1 MELNLSAFLGQFL
14 NGIVTGMIYA
24 MMGVGLSLILGILDI
39 PNFAHGVFYALGAYL
54 LYSIFAVISNF
65 WLSMAIAPLGVLL
78 IGMAIEYGGI
88 RRLYPVGI
96 NYMLLLTFGLA
107 LIFQEMI
114 ILIWGPVGK
123 SMIPPAG
130 LEGGFNLGFI
140 VYPKYRLFV
149 MGLTGFI
156 IMAVWLFLNKTKYG
170 AIIRAGVED
179 KEMVSALGINI
190 RRVFTIT
197 FGLGSWLA
205 GIAGA
210 LIVPVR
216 GLTPVMG
223 FDMLPI
229 CFVVVALGG
238 LGSLSGAIVA
248 GLIIGVVQSMIML
261 VWPVA
266 SIVVIFAVMAIIL
279 VLRPQGLLGIRE
291 V

>member
-39 PNFAHGVFYALGAYL
+39 PNFAHGVLYALGAYF
-54 LYSIFAVISNF
+54 LYSIFAGISNF
-65 WLSMAIAPLGVLL
+65 WLAIAIAPLGVLF

-114 ILIWGPVGK
+114 ILIWGPVGM
-123 SMIPPAG
+123 SMIPPSG
-130 LEGGFNLGFI
+130 LEGSFNLGFI

-156 IMAVWLFLNKTKYG
+156 IVAVWLFLNKTKYG

-190 RRVFTIT
+190 RWVFTIT

-248 GLIIGVVQSMIML
+248 GLIIGVAQSMIML

-279 VLRPQGLLGIRE
+279 VLRPQGLLGTRE

>member
-39 PNFAHGVFYALGAYL
+39 PNFAHGVLYALGAYL
-54 LYSIFAVISNF
+54 FYSIFAVISNF
-65 WLSMAIAPLGVLL
+65 WLAIAIAPLGVLL

-130 LEGGFNLGFI
+130 LEGGFNLGVI
-140 VYPKYRLFV
+140 VYPQYRLFV

-156 IMAVWLFLNKTKYG
+156 IVAVWLFLNKTKYG